1 MASINHFIT
10 DKRIETLNYDLLCTR
25 KDLKEMTL
33 LVQAN
38 STTIA
43 DLLGL
48 IRDQNKSLT
57 ELRLEVQSLKSEL
70 GVLKKGDIVSEKL
83 EKPEKLDQEEKLE
96 KLDQEEF
103 IVESKTTKEE
113 ENMAAI
119 PKDDIFR
126 YFEFNKSWQDSELI
140 KKWGDSKVVY
150 GIIFNVV
157 PINAYNGYY
166 NDGLN
171 NYKYHTL
178 QNVYADQDRPWF
190 YVPGIVYNFGTP
202 KSIKNSIL
210 EVETF
215 FQEKVDKTYKEVVKN
230 IKDPKLFTVTPFS
243 KPKNLSFSE
252 YLLKG
257 TVKGFFIGNNN
268 PTPNISLDQ
277 ENSIL
282 RISL

>member
-48 IRDQNKSLT
+48 IREQNKSLT

-70 GVLKKGDIVSEKL
+70 GVLKKGDSV
-83 EKPEKLDQEEKLE
+83 PEKLE

-113 ENMAAI
+113 ENMADI

-126 YFEFNKSWQDSELI
+126 YFEFNKSWQDSQLI
-140 KKWGDSKVVY
+140 KKWGDSEVVY
-150 GIIFNVV
+150 GIIFNII
-157 PINAYNGYY
+157 PINAYACNGIPLNGYY
-166 NDGLN
+166 Q
-171 NYKYHTL
+171 YHTFKC
-178 QNVYADQDRPWF
+178 VYDRDGNLCGRPF
-190 YVPGIVYNFGTP
+190 NLPGIVYNFKTP

-215 FQEKVDKTYKEVVKN
+215 FQEKVDITYKEVVKN
-230 IKDPKLFTVTPFS
+230 IKDPSLFTVTPFS
-243 KPKNLSFSE
+243 KPKHLSFSE

-268 PTPNISLDQ
+268 PTPNISLDEQ
-277 ENSIL
+277 NSIL